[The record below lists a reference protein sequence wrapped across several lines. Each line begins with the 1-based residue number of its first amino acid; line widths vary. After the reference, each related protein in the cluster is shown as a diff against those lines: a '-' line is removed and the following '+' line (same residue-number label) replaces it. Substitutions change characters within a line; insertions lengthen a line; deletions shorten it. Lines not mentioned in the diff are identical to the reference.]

1 LNLFFD
7 NHPGGSMRVSLKLL
21 TLAGCISSGCL
32 PVLAQAA
39 PAAVDG
45 PKASLPQAP
54 TGHVLVLATPYK
66 VLFPKV
72 IELLLD
78 HDYII
83 LLANQELGLLSFRLQ
98 AEDKAIRG
106 RRHVNVV
113 EGTLLF
119 QETTP
124 GSTRVRVKLTQ
135 SWQDSSF
142 QTQHETGAQM
152 DADPGYYQ
160 GFMKMF
166 ETAGLPAR

>member
-1 LNLFFD
+1 
-7 NHPGGSMRVSLKLL
+7 MLL
-21 TLAGCISSGCL
+21 TLVGCISSGCL

-45 PKASLPQAP
+45 PKVSSPQAP
-54 TGHVLVLATPYK
+54 AGHVLMLATPYK
-66 VLFPKV
+66 ALFPKV

-83 LLANQELGLLSFRLQ
+83 LLANQDLGLISFRFQ
-98 AEDKAIRG
+98 AEDKAIRSS
-106 RRHVNVV
+106 RHVNVV
-113 EGTLLF
+113 EGTLLL

-124 GSTRVRVKLTQ
+124 GSTRVRVKLTL

-160 GFMKMF
+160 GFLKMF
-166 ETAGLPAR
+166 ETAGLSTK